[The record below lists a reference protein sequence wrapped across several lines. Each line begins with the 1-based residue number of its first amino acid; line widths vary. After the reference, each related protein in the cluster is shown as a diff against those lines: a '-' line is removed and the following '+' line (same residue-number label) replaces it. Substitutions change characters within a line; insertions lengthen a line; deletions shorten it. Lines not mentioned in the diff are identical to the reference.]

1 MSGIVDRIE
10 AATAKLAE
18 QQQRIATSLSALGE
32 AGRHFD
38 GSGLHDAQEA
48 LPALETAVHELAA
61 DVQAFPDHVGTVI
74 KSEIELVEIAMKD
87 SLDNISARWAMLQAA
102 LGNLVESIEGLPK
115 QVIDRLGAFP
125 ELIKAHQDR
134 FSAANAELVGVIE
147 TAGNSLAE
155 TIAQQIDHSGKEV
168 EMMLQQLEDL
178 VREKI
183 GARMERLGDDGRAS
197 LQQAFGDMS
206 RLAERGGQELGHA
219 AERAFR
225 ALEDELRKAIDQ
237 KLPDAQRELVDHAVQ
252 ALSEEIIHGIAMST
266 IGAEVSAAMSPYL
279 VYLIA
284 INNALDG
291 VLQLIRLFKN
301 PLEELL

>member
-48 LPALETAVHELAA
+48 LPALETAAHELAA

-74 KSEIELVEIAMKD
+74 KSEIKSVEKAMKD
-87 SLDNISARWAMLQAA
+87 SLDNISARWAMLQTA
-102 LGNLVESIEGLPK
+102 LGHLVETIEGLPD

-125 ELIKAHQDR
+125 ELIEAHQSR
-134 FSAANAELVGVIE
+134 FSLANAELLGVIE

-155 TIAQQIDHSGKEV
+155 TIAEQIEHSGKEV
-168 EMMLQQLEDL
+168 ETTLQQLQEL
-178 VREKI
+178 VHEKI
-183 GARMERLGDDGRAS
+183 GTRMERLGDDGQTK
-197 LQQAFGDMS
+197 LQRAFGDMS
-206 RLAERGGQELGHA
+206 RLVERGGQELDRR
-219 AERAFR
+219 AERAFK
-225 ALEDELRKAIDQ
+225 ALEDELRQAIDQ
-237 KLPDAQRELVDHAVQ
+237 KLPDAQRELIDHAVH
-252 ALSEEIIHGIAMST
+252 ALSEEIIYGIAMST
-266 IGAEVSAAMSPYL
+266 TGAQISAAMSPYL
-279 VYLIA
+279 VYLIS
-284 INNALDG
+284 INNALDAA
-291 VLQLIRLFKN
+291 LQLIRLFKN